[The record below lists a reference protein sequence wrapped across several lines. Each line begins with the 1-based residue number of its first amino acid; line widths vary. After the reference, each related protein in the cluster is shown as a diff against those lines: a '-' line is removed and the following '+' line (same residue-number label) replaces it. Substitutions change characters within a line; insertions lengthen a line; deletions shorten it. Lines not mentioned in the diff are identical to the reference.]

1 MCKAGANRIRRFANV
16 LLNVLLVVAILLPTI
31 LQLGTY
37 TLSEQ
42 DIAGAVAEAI
52 AAQDDV
58 KIERIGE
65 LTSLRTQFSIIAT
78 YDVALHDLG
87 NRIYVAV
94 LQKGQLFS
102 KYNLQYVAS
111 TSDVDSVL
119 VTGDDYYRINSYR
132 VRRDKIAPEG
142 GRWDFISILGAIVWF
157 VYVVTLCAV
166 GLRNRKLRK
175 SGEGNPSGSP
185 SPLA

>member
-1 MCKAGANRIRRFANV
+1 MCKAGTNRIRRFANV

-65 LTSLRTQFSIIAT
+65 LTSLR
-78 YDVALHDLG
+78 
-87 NRIYVAV
+87 
-94 LQKGQLFS
+94 
-102 KYNLQYVAS
+102 
-111 TSDVDSVL
+111 
-119 VTGDDYYRINSYR
+119 
-132 VRRDKIAPEG
+132 
-142 GRWDFISILGAIVWF
+142 
-157 VYVVTLCAV
+157 
-166 GLRNRKLRK
+166 
-175 SGEGNPSGSP
+175 
-185 SPLA
+185 